1 MQGEAVV
8 VSKITMILEMLDD
21 GKWQEIEELQQ
32 RLGLNEHE
40 VQEIT
45 AFLNKYDFV
54 KIDKERRKVK
64 INRNFQKL
72 LAQTV
77 T

>member
-1 MQGEAVV
+1 M
-8 VSKITMILEMLDD
+8 VSKITTILEMLSD
-21 GKWQEIEELQQ
+21 GKWHGIEEVQL
-32 RLGLNEHE
+32 RLELNERKM
-40 VQEIT
+40 QEIT
-45 AFLNKYDFV
+45 TFLNKYDFV
-54 KIDKERRKVK
+54 KIDKEHGKVK

>member
-1 MQGEAVV
+1 M
-8 VSKITMILEMLDD
+8 SKITMILEMLDD
-21 GKWQEIEELQQ
+21 GKWHEIEELQL
-32 RLGLNEHE
+32 RLGLNDHK
-40 VQEIT
+40 VQDIT
-45 AFLNKYDFV
+45 TFLNKYDFV
-54 KIDKERRKVK
+54 KIDKEHGKVK

>member
-1 MQGEAVV
+1 L
-8 VSKITMILEMLDD
+8 VSKITMILEMLGD
-21 GKWQEIEELQQ
+21 GKWHGIEELQQ
-32 RLGLNEHE
+32 RLELNERK

-45 AFLNKYDFV
+45 TFLNNYDFV
-54 KIDKERRKVK
+54 KIDKEHGKVK

-72 LAQTV
+72 LVQTI

>member
-1 MQGEAVV
+1 MVP
-8 VSKITMILEMLDD
+8 KITMILEMLGD
-21 GKWQEIEELQQ
+21 GKWHGIEELQL
-32 RLGLNEHE
+32 RLGLNERK

-45 AFLNKYDFV
+45 TFLNKYDFV
-54 KIDKERRKVK
+54 KIDKEHGKVK

>member
-1 MQGEAVV
+1 
-8 VSKITMILEMLDD
+8 MILEILGD
-21 GKWQEIEELQQ
+21 GKWHGSEELQL
-32 RLGLNEHE
+32 RLGLNEHK
-40 VQEIT
+40 VQKIT
-45 AFLNKYDFV
+45 TFLNKYDFV
-54 KIDKERRKVK
+54 KIDKEHGKVK